1 MFFQIHKDGVAVDGK
16 SYRSLGEA
24 SKVLQDAGRGG
35 EVTEVDASD
44 RTLRR
49 YTSEECR
56 RAATDFRSQ
65 TKVRSLI
72 R

>member
-1 MFFQIHKDGVAVDGK
+1 MFFQIHRDGMAVDGK

-24 SKVLQDAGRGG
+24 SKVMQEAGRGG

-49 YTSEECR
+49 YTGEECR
-56 RAATDFRSQ
+56 RAAKDFQSNR
-65 TKVRSLI
+65 KFDI
-72 R
+72 

>member
-1 MFFQIHKDGVAVDGK
+1 MYFQIHRDGVAVDGK

-24 SKVLQDAGRGG
+24 AKVMQEAGRGG

-44 RTLRR
+44 RTVRR

-56 RAATDFRSQ
+56 RAATDFRSNR
-65 TKVRSLI
+65 KSDL
-72 R
+72 

>member
-49 YTSEECR
+49 YTGEECR
-56 RAATDFRSQ
+56 RAATDFRAQ
-65 TKVRSLI
+65 TKFRSLI

>member
-1 MFFQIHKDGVAVDGK
+1 MFFQIHKDGMAVDGK

-24 SKVLQDAGRGG
+24 SKVLQEGGRGG

-44 RTLRR
+44 RTIRR

-56 RAATDFRSQ
+56 RAATDFRAKRKSD
-65 TKVRSLI
+65 L
-72 R
+72 

>member
-24 SKVLQDAGRGG
+24 SKVLQEAGRGG

-44 RTLRR
+44 RMIRR

-56 RAATDFRSQ
+56 RAASGFRSKQ
-65 TKVRSLI
+65 KSEL
-72 R
+72 